1 MPENPLRVIST
12 ANRSFRDTLANDV
25 GRLGLILSFVSVA
38 DRLSFADA
46 ANDTGQ
52 TASTISRKISRL
64 ENQLGT
70 RLFDRT
76 TRRVSLTEAGRLYL
90 DHCRTALDSL
100 SAGDAMIESL
110 SAAPSGILRISMP
123 VALGRL
129 HLVGAIRDFMRDYP
143 DIEVDAHFSDDFV
156 DVIEGGYD
164 LVVRTGALSDS
175 SLVARK
181 VALNRR
187 LIVASPSYVA
197 ENGVPRTPK
206 DLAQHECLVFER
218 YASSGYVWR
227 LTRGDDALSVR
238 VGGRF
243 RSDNSEAI
251 FDAVMNG
258 FGIGVVA
265 AYICHQQLKR
275 GELVEILPDWQLNPT
290 AGIYI
295 AFANSKHVPPKVRAF
310 SDFMARYF
318 RQADW
323 NDL

>member
-1 MPENPLRVIST
+1 MPETPLRAIST
-12 ANRSFRDTLANDV
+12 INRTVRDTLANDV

-38 DRLSFADA
+38 DHLSFADA
-46 ANDTGQ
+46 AGETGQ

-76 TRRVSLTEAGRLYL
+76 TRRVSLTEAGRVYL
-90 DHCRTALDSL
+90 DHCRVALDSL
-100 SAGDAMIESL
+100 SKGDAMIESL

-129 HLVGAIRDFMRDYP
+129 HLAGAIRDFMHEYP
-143 DIEVDAHFSDDFV
+143 NIEVDAHFSDDYV

-164 LVVRTGALSDS
+164 LVVRTGALADS

-181 VALNRR
+181 VALNKRM
-187 LIVASPSYVA
+187 IVASPSYVA
-197 ENGVPRTPK
+197 ENGAPKTPK
-206 DLAQHECLVFER
+206 DLADHECLIFER
-218 YASSGYVWR
+218 YESSGCVWKMA
-227 LTRGDDALSVR
+227 RGDEALSVR

-265 AYICHQQLKR
+265 AYICHKQLRR
-275 GELVEILPDWQLNPT
+275 GELIEILSDWQLHPT

-310 SDFMARYF
+310 SDFMAGHF
-318 RQADW
+318 RKADW